1 MILKNELLQYTP
13 NIPMYHVYF
22 FTANNTVKKNGE
34 LVMGAG
40 NALAAKNLHP
50 NVAKMFGTKVKAHPN
65 KRTHSMWMGEGHLA
79 SFQTKEHWRNPSP
92 IHIVKESIMKLA
104 QEAEIH
110 DDLTFHLPM
119 PGVNHGKL
127 SVADVLE
134 WLQALPDNVIVYHKE

>member
-1 MILKNELLQYTP
+1 MILKNELLQYTTNVP
-13 NIPMYHVYF
+13 KYHVHF

-40 NALAAKNLHP
+40 NALAAKNLQP
-50 NVAKMFGTKVKAHPN
+50 NVAEMFGDKVKKSPDQ
-65 KRTHSMWMGEGHLA
+65 RIHSMWMGEGHLA

-92 IHIVKESIMKLA
+92 IHVVKESILKLA
-104 QEAEIH
+104 QQAETH

-119 PGVNHGKL
+119 PGVNRGKL
-127 SVADVLE
+127 NVADVLE